1 MRTTVALLSLLSL
14 LSSLA
19 SANPAP
25 LYPGFQ
31 LLWSDGFQGSAGQTP
46 DQGKWNIITDL
57 RVNNEVQTYTTSNT
71 NLQLSGGNTVQLV
84 PRKDPS
90 TGEWTS
96 ARIES
101 RSTFTPSPGKLTLF
115 SALIRFG
122 GAPQSSKQGVWPAF
136 WLLGDAI
143 HHGTPWPLCG
153 ELDVMETVNGL
164 PTAYGTT
171 HCGAGDGVGGPCNE
185 PHGRGGA
192 VALGDYEWHTWTL
205 QVDRT
210 NPGGNWRGEVV
221 RWLVD
226 GQVFHQVSGADIGD
240 QGIWST
246 LAHSPMFVILNVAV
260 GGNWPGAPN
269 GATADSY
276 DIMMEV
282 DYVAVYSS

>member
-1 MRTTVALLSLLSL
+1 MRTTAAVLPLLF
-14 LSSLA
+14 SLA
-19 SANPAP
+19 SASPAP
-25 LYPGFQ
+25 AYPGYQ
-31 LLWSDGFQGSAGQTP
+31 LLWSDGFEGSAGQTP
-46 DQGKWNIITDL
+46 DQGKWNIITNV
-57 RVNNEVQTYTTSNT
+57 RTNNEVQTYTTSNA
-71 NLQLSGGNTVQLV
+71 NLQLSGGGTVQLI

-101 RSTFTPSPGKLTLF
+101 QSTFTPAPGKITMF
-115 SALIRFG
+115 SAAIRFG
-122 GAPQSSKQGVWPAF
+122 SHPAAAKQGLWPAF

-153 ELDVMETVNGL
+153 ELDIMETVNGL

-171 HCGAGDGVGGPCNE
+171 HCGAGGEGGPCNE
-185 PHGRGGA
+185 PNGRGGTVGLA
-192 VALGDYEWHTWTL
+192 DYEWHTWTL

-210 NPGGNWRGEVV
+210 NAGGDWRGEVV

-226 GQVFHQVSGADIGD
+226 GQVFHQMSGADIGD

-260 GGNWPGAPN
+260 GGNCYG
-269 GATADSY
+269 S
-276 DIMMEV
+276 MMEV
-282 DYVAVYSS
+282 EYVAVYSS